1 LLDLSD
7 LKKWLHRDS
16 SAEDKLLAVL
26 ATFEVGC
33 QVKDI
38 KVRATEAGFLI
49 PKNWNISQ
57 ILGRSQGKA
66 IRTPTGWEIG
76 ELGEERLVEIGILG
90 KNPAVERVA
99 VELRAYIN
107 RIKDEDTRRFLSE
120 AVHCYEFKLYRS
132 AIVMSWLG
140 AVAILQ
146 RKVVEDH
153 LAEFNA
159 EATRRKNNK
168 WKVAKSADDL
178 GLMQERE
185 FLDVLQSLSIIG
197 KNVKSELVHCLDRR
211 NSCGHPNSFKL
222 SENVVAA
229 HVETLMLNVYTRFS

>member
-1 LLDLSD
+1 MG
-7 LKKWLHRDS
+7 HRDS

-107 RIKDEDTRRFLSE
+107 RIKDEDTRRF
-120 AVHCYEFKLYRS
+120 
-132 AIVMSWLG
+132 
-140 AVAILQ
+140 
-146 RKVVEDH
+146 
-153 LAEFNA
+153 
-159 EATRRKNNK
+159 
-168 WKVAKSADDL
+168 
-178 GLMQERE
+178 
-185 FLDVLQSLSIIG
+185 
-197 KNVKSELVHCLDRR
+197 
-211 NSCGHPNSFKL
+211 
-222 SENVVAA
+222 
-229 HVETLMLNVYTRFS
+229 